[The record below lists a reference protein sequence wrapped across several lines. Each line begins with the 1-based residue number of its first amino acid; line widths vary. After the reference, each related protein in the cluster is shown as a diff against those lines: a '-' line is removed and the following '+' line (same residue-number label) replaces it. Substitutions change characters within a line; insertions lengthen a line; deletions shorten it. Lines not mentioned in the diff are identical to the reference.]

1 MFAKHFDWR
10 ETFRTD
16 HRLLLADNEAYA
28 LEWQQ
33 NVIEHAKLMDM
44 VRDALGCPVHVNSW
58 VRCPALNTAVGGSQT
73 SDHTPDEDR
82 IGATDFTAP
91 QFGAPYDVARALADP
106 ALGLPFRQ
114 LIYEH
119 TWVHISSPRRSETAP
134 RRQILTLAPGNRYVP
149 GIVLKAGL

>member
-1 MFAKHFDWR
+1 MFAKHFKWR

-16 HRLLLADNEAYA
+16 HRALLEKNAEYA
-28 LEWQQ
+28 LKWQS

-58 VRCPALNTAVGGSQT
+58 VRCPALNTVVRGSQN
-73 SDHTPDEDR
+73 SDHTPDNDR
-82 IGATDFTAP
+82 IGATDFTCP
-91 QFGAPYDVARALADP
+91 QYGAPYDVARALTDT

-134 RRQILTLAPGNRYVP
+134 RRQILTLAPNKHYVA
-149 GIVLKAGL
+149 GIVMERTL